1 MMNNINISIGYSK
14 TNMLYKD
21 VHLSIE
27 IGKIYNIIGENGAGK
42 STFYKTL
49 IGAVPPLEG
58 SVPMELKKKIAIVS
72 DYVSLPDELYVNDI
86 LDFVGKQ
93 RVKNVK
99 KNYERIYE
107 IADSLK
113 GQMIKKLSTGQKRML
128 EIFTILSSDKEILI
142 LDEACNGLDYKNR
155 DYFLKNIKQLSEQN
169 GVTIFNTSHNL
180 EDVVELGGSMYV
192 LDKYSKR
199 IHLYHGEKTVEQ
211 INLFMKNLY
220 GDVGNEKII

>member
-1 MMNNINISIGYSK
+1 MSNINLSIGYSK

-27 IGKIYNIIGENGAGK
+27 TGKIYNIIGENGAGK

-49 IGAVPPLEG
+49 LGAIPPLEG
-58 SVPMELKKKIAIVS
+58 NVPVQLKRKIAIVS

-86 LDFVGKQ
+86 LSFIGK
-93 RVKNVK
+93 RHVKNVK

-107 IADSLK
+107 IIDSLK
-113 GQMIKKLSTGQKRML
+113 GQMIKKMSTGQKRML

-142 LDEACNGLDYKNR
+142 LDEACNGLDYKNKE
-155 DYFLKNIKQLSEQN
+155 YFLKNIKQLSEQN
-169 GVTIFNTSHNL
+169 GVTIFHTSHNL
-180 EDVVELGGSMYV
+180 EDVVELGGAMYV

-199 IHLYHGEKTVEQ
+199 IQLYHGEKTVEQ

-220 GDVGNEKII
+220 GDVGNEKVI